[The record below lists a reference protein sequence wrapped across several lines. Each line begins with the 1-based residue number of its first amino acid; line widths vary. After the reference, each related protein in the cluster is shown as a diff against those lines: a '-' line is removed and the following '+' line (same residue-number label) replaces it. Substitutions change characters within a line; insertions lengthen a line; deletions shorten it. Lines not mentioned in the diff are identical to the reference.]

1 MLHNICFDGCSI
13 ESCIP
18 DACLFQPNSFLPWL
32 NINELMGFGLV
43 AQTRLHSSA
52 RSCENCGGVRER
64 VSVRFV
70 FSYLMEDQLM
80 QKAWDA
86 VLRCFFSPQKRCYG
100 DKYLAQSILQ
110 SNNEVTQSCCE
121 KAVICTVP
129 FYHLAR
135 HHHWIR
141 PLLLKRNFKAR
152 VLTAGEKLYSWCHV
166 GLSGFPKCPI
176 FCQC

>member
-1 MLHNICFDGCSI
+1 MIEYQWAHGFWFGSTNASSFFSKILWKLWRCQRKSVSVVCVFLFDGRSVDAKSMRCSP
-13 ESCIP
+13 EM
-18 DACLFQPNSFLPWL
+18 L
-32 NINELMGFGLV
+32 
-43 AQTRLHSSA
+43 
-52 RSCENCGGVRER
+52 
-64 VSVRFV
+64 
-70 FSYLMEDQLM
+70 
-80 QKAWDA
+80 
-86 VLRCFFSPQKRCYG
+86 FSPQKRCYG